1 MIALFI
7 GQTIYTARVLT
18 GCLPLILGEIFI
30 FHRQLSLHICA
41 GFLMLILCFK
51 CLQTFK
57 FHLVARLDDDFW
69 SIYLSICMIMLE
81 TLLISYKYMIGLQKT
96 TTLKLLSCIEMDV
109 VETFEDDYVGK
120 EFFLKNRYIHTYTN
134 FFLNVFEFHTGKLHI
149 LFSYS

>member
-1 MIALFI
+1 MIGIFI

-18 GCLPLILGEIFI
+18 GCSPLILGEIFI

-57 FHLVARLDDDFW
+57 FHLVARLNDDFW

-96 TTLKLLSCIEMDV
+96 TTLKLLSCVEMEV
-109 VETFEDDYVGK
+109 VETFEDDYVG
-120 EFFLKNRYIHTYTN
+120 
-134 FFLNVFEFHTGKLHI
+134 
-149 LFSYS
+149 

>member
-1 MIALFI
+1 MKHIFIYESNLFHLKLFSFFSITIMIALFI
-7 GQTIYTARVLT
+7 GQTIYTARVLI

-81 TLLISYKYMIGLQKT
+81 TLLISYKYIIGLQKT
-96 TTLKLLSCIEMDV
+96 TTLKLLSCVEMEV
-109 VETFEDDYVGK
+109 VETFEDDYVG
-120 EFFLKNRYIHTYTN
+120 
-134 FFLNVFEFHTGKLHI
+134 
-149 LFSYS
+149 